1 MLPARSTPLPALPEA
16 WPLEAWPDPDPE
28 TDGGGGM
35 TLEPPSAERCD
46 REGEDPVPAP
56 SEAMEGGG
64 AITFEAPWERP
75 EEFPLEPL
83 VELPMEGGGGMTLA
97 LSE

>member
-1 MLPARSTPLPALPEA
+1 
-16 WPLEAWPDPDPE
+16 
-28 TDGGGGM
+28 M

-46 REGEDPVPAP
+46 RDGDEPAPAP

-64 AITFEAPWERP
+64 AMTFEVPCERP
-75 EEFPLEPL
+75 EELPLELL